1 MARAIFKVFFGIIET
16 LVNVVLAPINLLIA
30 GLFPSF
36 SGLINNF
43 NYVLNN
49 YIGNGIRYFFSILPP
64 TTRSMV
70 LLYLSIMVSYYTIT
84 ISVHA
89 ILKLYTVIK
98 NIKFW

>member
-1 MARAIFKVFFGIIET
+1 MAKAIFKVFFGIIET
-16 LVNVVLAPINLLIA
+16 LVNVVLTPINLLID

-36 SGLINNF
+36 AGLINNF

-49 YIGNGIRYFFSILPP
+49 YLGTGIRYFFSILPSGVR
-64 TTRSMV
+64 TMV
-70 LLYLSIMVSYYTIT
+70 LLYLSILVSYYTIT